1 MTGGFIVVHRTV
13 FESKW
18 YVEAPPLVRCLW
30 FYLMGRANF
39 ADGKTARGEI
49 LRPGMLVTSW
59 RSLAQALAWKEKRGK
74 VVPTIKQIRGAL
86 ACLRRAGEASWTVA
100 KISGAGVGAGRGAGV
115 RKRSGAG
122 VGIVVTLERWAFHQ
136 GASGSGAGVR
146 KRSGA
151 GSGAGV
157 GATLKQEDHENK
169 KKPEEPIPGINTN
182 TMRRGGDLSS
192 MSREQQEEYVR
203 FLREEIPKRR
213 AELAKERSNG
223 NDPGKVLELN
233 QEIRRSRKML
243 RELEGL
249 RRNGEGDRT
258 AGRKSSCAP

>member
-1 MTGGFIVVHRTV
+1 
-13 FESKW
+13 
-18 YVEAPPLVRCLW
+18 
-30 FYLMGRANF
+30 
-39 ADGKTARGEI
+39 
-49 LRPGMLVTSW
+49 
-59 RSLAQALAWKEKRGK
+59 
-74 VVPTIKQIRGAL
+74 
-86 ACLRRAGEASWTVA
+86 
-100 KISGAGVGAGRGAGV
+100 
-115 RKRSGAG
+115 
-122 VGIVVTLERWAFHQ
+122 
-136 GASGSGAGVR
+136 
-146 KRSGA
+146 
-151 GSGAGV
+151 
-157 GATLKQEDHENK
+157 
-169 KKPEEPIPGINTN
+169 
-182 TMRRGGDLSS
+182 